1 MCDAW
6 SKEEGT
12 FCIVS
17 SFPNSD
23 WQTKKTQ
30 VRTRSFNCG
39 LWICFRVSMDGWF
52 FLFWGHYCFLVCL
65 TLCIF
70 VSLLLC
76 WAFSS
81 CRGWRHSSLW
91 CTGFSLKWLLLL
103 RSTGCRCMGL
113 AVAANT
119 LSCSAAYRILVPG
132 PGRDRTRVVC
142 IGKQILN
149 HWTPYPHLSHF
160 VSWEL
165 DLETVRLGSPKIW
178 PNKNVGCTPFA
189 AHWGPISSCQFS
201 GEFSFFLLVILWHS
215 SGYWADSILRALF
228 GDASCIHS
236 VARYWQKYSLFWSK
250 SDKIFGRNCFK
261 ELYGQVFTRLKADTQ
276 ESDWNIS
283 LGFLP

>member
-149 HWTPYPHLSHF
+149 HWTPSF
-160 VSWEL
+160 VSFCVLRTW
-165 DLETVRLGSPKIW
+165 LG
-178 PNKNVGCTPFA
+178 NCQVGIPQNMA
-189 AHWGPISSCQFS
+189 K
-201 GEFSFFLLVILWHS
+201 
-215 SGYWADSILRALF
+215 
-228 GDASCIHS
+228 
-236 VARYWQKYSLFWSK
+236 QKC
-250 SDKIFGRNCFK
+250 G
-261 ELYGQVFTRLKADTQ
+261 LYHIC
-276 ESDWNIS
+276 SS
-283 LGFLP
+283 LGPYQLLSVLRGVLFLSFGYTVA